1 MTGKNFVRRSLSVF
15 ILTLALFAAVP
26 VFGATERRVSL
37 KFKNSS
43 YWVKKSVNVG
53 NKIRLS
59 LSYNDIE
66 LLNENVSFKSSK
78 PTVAYV
84 SSTGLITAKK
94 SGSAV
99 VTATY
104 NGRRAGLKITVG
116 GSGSSGS
123 TSSLRAR
130 IVNYANQFVG
140 VLPYVYGGNSLVS
153 GTDCSGFIH
162 LIMAHFGIDTAR
174 TASAFQS
181 MSNISRSELLPG
193 DLVTYRNGG
202 HVALYVGN
210 GTIIHAKGSNYGTVK
225 ESMMYNTPTGYV
237 RIINS

>member
-1 MTGKNFVRRSLSVF
+1 MTGKNIVRRSLSVF

-26 VFGATERRVSL
+26 VFGATERRLSL

-66 LLNENVSFKSSK
+66 LLNENVSFKSSR

-84 SSTGLITAKK
+84 SKGGLITAKK

-99 VTATY
+99 VTATF

-116 GSGSSGS
+116 GSRSSGS
-123 TSSLRAR
+123 VSSLRAQ
-130 IVNYANQFVG
+130 IVNYASKFVG

-162 LIMAHFGIDTAR
+162 LIMAHFGINTAR

-181 MSNISRSELLPG
+181 MSNISKSDLLPG
-193 DLVTYRNGG
+193 DLVTYKYGG
-202 HVALYVGN
+202 HVALYIGN
-210 GTIIHAKGSNYGTVK
+210 GMIIHAKGSNYGTVK